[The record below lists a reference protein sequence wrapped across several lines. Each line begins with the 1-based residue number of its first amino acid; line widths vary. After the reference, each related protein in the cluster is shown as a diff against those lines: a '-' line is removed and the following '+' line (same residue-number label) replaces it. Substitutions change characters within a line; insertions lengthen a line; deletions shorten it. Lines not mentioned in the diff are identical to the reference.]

1 MEISQFKKF
10 RLQPNTKVFVLNA
23 PAEYKFPPESQIIT
37 VSKAEKD
44 LAAIHLFVR
53 NQKELESNFKKV
65 VPLLNDETNL
75 WLFYPKLSSSI
86 KTDINRDS
94 IAKFIDNFP
103 VKISSL
109 VSYDDTW
116 SAFLIRKKKGDA
128 QNNHK
133 RTNLSKYLPYIDFQK
148 REINLPEDFKKEL
161 IKNKKAFQNFEKL
174 SFTHKKEYIM
184 AILDAKKEETRKRR
198 IQKTIEMLSR

>member
-10 RLQPNTKVFVLNA
+10 KLQPDTKVLVLNA
-23 PAEYKFPPESQIIT
+23 PAEYKFPFESKIIT
-37 VSKAEKD
+37 INKAEKD
-44 LAAIHLFVR
+44 VIAIHLFVR

-65 VPLLNDETNL
+65 VPILNDETNL
-75 WLFYPKLSSSI
+75 WLFYPKSSSKI

-94 IAKFIDNFP
+94 IVKFIDKFP

-109 VSYDDTW
+109 VSYNDTW
-116 SAFLIRKKKGDA
+116 SAFLIRKKEGYNQD
-128 QNNHK
+128 NHK
-133 RTNLSKYLPYIDFQK
+133 KTDLSQYLPYIDFQK
-148 REINLPEDFKKEL
+148 REITLPEDFKKEL

-198 IQKTIEMLSR
+198 IQKTIEMLSG

>member
-1 MEISQFKKF
+1 MEIGQFKKF

-23 PAEYKFPPESQIIT
+23 PPEYKFPPESKIIT
-37 VSKAEKD
+37 VSKVEKD

-53 NQKELESNFKKV
+53 NQKELKSNFKKV
-65 VPLLNDETNL
+65 VLLLNDETNL
-75 WLFYPKLSSSI
+75 WLFYPKMSSNI

-94 IAKFIDNFP
+94 IVKFIDNFS
-103 VKISSL
+103 VKISAL

-116 SAFLIRKKKGDA
+116 SAFLIRKKKGDD

-133 RTNLSKYLPYIDFQK
+133 KTNFSQYLPYIDFQK
-148 REINLPEDFKKEL
+148 REITLPEDFKKEL
-161 IKNKKAFQNFEKL
+161 IKNKKAFQNFKKL

-198 IQKTIEMLSR
+198 IQKTIEMLSG